1 MHKPI
6 TTAACLTL
14 NPQRRLDIIDV
25 TQKLVENLDAK
36 FDGYLRLLFC
46 SLHTTAGYL
55 HEQLATKLGP
65 ERQSID
71 AYVRS
76 AQRLFPEGAPYWH
89 DQMHLRD
96 ELSEEQRK
104 HEPLNADSHLSYIC
118 LGLANCV
125 TYSNNLRAPIHFID
139 LDGKF
144 NGSTRSRKSWIVG
157 YNATDCIHES
167 IIEIPIPPKHAQ
179 AINLTGSDINLLGPI
194 QRLIH
199 QHKIHRGLVTIDLD
213 EDEKYAG
220 LTVNEFETLL
230 VEKDLITA
238 LLDPLRYVVRNSPK
252 LLRDPLSIPSKAQ
265 KFLTSEL
272 KRIVPEVL
280 NTASRNVSRLEY
292 IVERLGF
299 QVDFLEYIIDRLAAP
314 SEARW
319 MNLGR
324 HINLLIN
331 SERPDKTGS
340 VYLGTYQSPILI
352 QWRHPDQAVR
362 RLVVRLH
369 RFC

>member
-1 MHKPI
+1 MEKPA
-6 TTAACLTL
+6 TAAACITL
-14 NPQRRLDIIDV
+14 IPQKRLDIIDV
-25 TQKLVENLDAK
+25 SQQMVEDLHAR
-36 FDGYLRLLFC
+36 FAWFPRLLCC

-65 ERQSID
+65 DRESVS

-89 DQMHLRD
+89 DQMHLRN

-104 HEPLNADSHLSYIC
+104 QEPLNADSHLAYIC

-125 TYSNNLRAPIHFID
+125 TYRNNPAAPIHFID

-157 YNATDCIHES
+157 YDATDCIHES
-167 IIEIPIPPKHAQ
+167 VVDIPIPKKHVQ
-179 AINLTGSDINLLGPI
+179 AISLTGTATNLLTPVE
-194 QRLIH
+194 QLVR
-199 QHKIHRGLVTIDLD
+199 QHKLSRGLVTIDL
-213 EDEKYAG
+213 EDNEKHAG

-230 VEKDLITA
+230 VEKDLTTA
-238 LLDPLRYVVRNSPK
+238 LLDPLKYVVRNSPK
-252 LLRDPLSIPSKAQ
+252 LLRDPLSLPSRAQ
-265 KFLTSEL
+265 QFLTAEL

-299 QVDFLEYIIDRLAAP
+299 HLHFLEYIIDRLAAP
-314 SEARW
+314 SETRW

-324 HINLLIN
+324 HINLLVN
-331 SERPDKTGS
+331 SETENGPGR
-340 VYLGTYQSPILI
+340 VHLGTYQSPILI
-352 QWRHPDQAVR
+352 QWRHPEQSVR